1 MTIRT
6 RKLIGLFL
14 LFGLVIV
21 WSLVGMAVAQ
31 MPVFAGNRALQFVY
45 YAVVGIG
52 WVLPAMPL
60 IRWMAR
66 PDPRAP

>member
-6 RKLIGLFL
+6 RKFIGIFL

-21 WSLVGMAVAQ
+21 WSLVGMAIAQ
-31 MPVFAGNRALQFVY
+31 MPIFADNRALQFVY

-66 PDPRAP
+66 PDPAA